1 MNSIKINNI
10 KYDYKLFDT
19 NELIE
24 MIRKKLKFIESL
36 EKTIQNYRNNKKF
49 VITDLIREY
58 INSEPKSLTKY
69 SIIYKKNIIIS
80 TCRFFYTKIYCYF
93 SLVYTHPDYRGQKIC
108 YNHIKK
114 IINLYKDT
122 IKIYYLYV
130 DKDNIPAIK
139 CYENLNFKIIKSYDD
154 RNEYVMQLK
163 I

>member
-24 MIRKKLKFIESL
+24 MIRKKLKIIESL

-58 INSEPKSLTKY
+58 INSDPKSLTKY

-80 TCRFFYTKIYCYF
+80 TI
-93 SLVYTHPDYRGQKIC
+93 
-108 YNHIKK
+108 
-114 IINLYKDT
+114 
-122 IKIYYLYV
+122 
-130 DKDNIPAIK
+130 
-139 CYENLNFKIIKSYDD
+139 
-154 RNEYVMQLK
+154 
-163 I
+163 